1 MPSDEI
7 KLNLGCG
14 GDIKEGYINI
24 DAKPNIVSMKR
35 SKPDIVMDLLTD
47 LPFDDNTVTHINL
60 QDIIEHFYHNQID
73 WFIDQCYRKL
83 KSGGT
88 VYIQT
93 PDLEVLCERYCDVL
107 ENPTELQHS
116 LDGNQL
122 ARSLFA
128 NSDSTTPYD
137 NHKWCYD
144 RHTLTE
150 LLTRHKFIVLSMG
163 SDGGQNLLCQAKKE

>member
-1 MPSDEI
+1 MSSDEV

-14 GDIKEGYINI
+14 RDIKKGYVNI
-24 DAKPNIVSMKR
+24 DAIKR
-35 SKPDIVMDLLTD
+35 DGVDVVMDLASED
-47 LPFDDNTVTHINL
+47 LPFANGSVDHINL

-73 WFIDQCYRKL
+73 WFIEVCYQKL

-88 VYIQT
+88 IYIQT
-93 PDLEVLCERYCDVL
+93 PDLEVLCERYCGVL
-107 ENPTELQHS
+107 EKPTSIQHN

-122 ARSLFA
+122 AQSLFA
-128 NSDSTTPYD
+128 YSDSTAIYD

-144 RHTLTE
+144 RHTLTH
-150 LLTRHKFIVLSMG
+150 LLTRHGFIVLSIG